1 MKTHRFATAVLIVV
15 GVLVSVAPAG
25 APMGPATAFLG
36 EGRWSIGAE
45 YGYEEMDLDAFGM
58 VTERFLND
66 TTFSW
71 TQPFRIDD
79 FRSQMFFGTLAF
91 GICDNWDI
99 FARIGAADAK
109 DTIVAVPAD
118 TDAVERQNEFDGS
131 FGLAWGAGTRATFC
145 RSGPWSFG
153 GLMQVT
159 WFRPGSSDFSVADPL
174 IPDESWVGDV
184 KLNYWQAQAA
194 LAATYQADKW
204 RFWAGPFLQFIQGD
218 MNFRGAAVLDGAG
231 VSTIR
236 WTSDIHESAQVGG
249 HFGTNWEVSDTFD
262 VWVEGQ
268 ITGDSWLVGVG
279 AMIRPEK
286 SFGI

>member
-1 MKTHRFATAVLIVV
+1 MKIDRLATAAWIVT
-15 GVLVSVAPAG
+15 GVLVSVAEGG

-36 EGRWSIGAE
+36 EGRWAIGGE
-45 YGYEEMDLDAFGM
+45 YAYEQTDLEAFGT

-66 TTFSW
+66 TSFFW
-71 TQPFRIDD
+71 TQPVRIDD
-79 FRSQMFFGTLAF
+79 LTSNMFFGTLAF

-99 FARIGAADAK
+99 FARLGAADAK
-109 DTIVAVPAD
+109 DRIVALTAD
-118 TDAVERQNEFDGS
+118 ADAVERQDDFDGS

-145 RSGPWSFG
+145 RFGPWSFG

-159 WFRPGSSDFSVADPL
+159 WFRPGSSDFSIVDPL
-174 IPDESWVGDV
+174 IPDESWVGDM
-184 KLNYWQAQAA
+184 KLNYWQAQAS

-204 RFWAGPFLQFIQGD
+204 RFWAGPFLQFTRGD
-218 MNFRGAAVLDGAG
+218 MNFNGAAVLDGAG

-236 WTSDIHESAQVGG
+236 WASDLQESTQVGG
-249 HFGTNWEVSDTFD
+249 HFGANWEVSDVFD

-279 AMIRPEK
+279 ALLRPEK